1 MRTSEIMEMSG
12 DHDHSF
18 APINKKRK
26 SHVVTPGY
34 SVLDE
39 LQKVVMHVK
48 ETPHI
53 SKENRKKIAMM
64 AQNII
69 DTLKH
74 EN

>member
-1 MRTSEIMEMSG
+1 MTGE
-12 DHDHSF
+12 HPF

-34 SVLDE
+34 FVIDE
-39 LQKVVMHVK
+39 LQKVVEHVR

-64 AQNII
+64 AQDII
-69 DTLKH
+69 DTLTH
-74 EN
+74 VN